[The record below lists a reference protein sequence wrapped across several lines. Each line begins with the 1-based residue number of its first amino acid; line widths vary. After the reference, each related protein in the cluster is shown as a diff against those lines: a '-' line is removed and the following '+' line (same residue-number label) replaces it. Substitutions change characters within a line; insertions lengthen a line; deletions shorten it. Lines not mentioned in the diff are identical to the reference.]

1 VPEASNHPFARTVRY
16 CAEKLRGLPENIAA
30 AAAAS
35 GEPSLLL
42 EVEALQHVGDRDG
55 DSAADATDAPVDRW
69 LHHTDWRH
77 GVAAPFQAFASAET
91 GGAGL
96 LLLAIFVAL
105 VWTNLPWHSS
115 YDTLWSD
122 TIAVNIAGH
131 LISTDL
137 RGVINDGLMTLFFLV
152 VGLEGKRELDLG
164 ELRDRSRLTVPVI
177 AGLAGICASV
187 LVYLAFTSGSGSGSA
202 GGWGVA
208 VSTDTALALGSLSLV
223 TSGRGTRLRVFL
235 LTILVV
241 DDLVSLFVITI
252 VYPTKIHV
260 AALITALMLFTLLMG
275 LREYGRRH
283 RDDQGSGAALFAVS
297 VLMGFGLWLALFQ
310 AGVDPVITGLVI
322 GLLTSAYAP
331 RRVDLERGSELTR
344 SFRLDPN
351 PESAHAASIS
361 LSGTISPNERLQYRL
376 EPWTSR
382 VIVPLFALA
391 NAGLHI
397 NRTVISDAVSSPIT
411 WGIVVAFAVGKPAG
425 ILGAAWVTAK
435 GAPRRGKLPVPWREL
450 FGTAS
455 VAGVGF
461 TVSLLIASRAFT
473 GAQLADAKLGV
484 LGTAVLAPLI
494 AGVVFRTGKQRPQER
509 AEPAK
514 PSFPDLATDIDSEDH
529 VLGAPD
535 APVTVTMYGSFGCV
549 SSTAAAAAVREVL
562 DHLPGKVRYVYRHL
576 PLDDVLPGAG
586 LAAEAA
592 EAAAAQGQF
601 WSMQDKLARDQ
612 GAVTLEG
619 IYKAARDTRLD
630 LDRFFADLG
639 THAHRARVSRDIV
652 SADESG
658 VTGTP
663 AFFINSERYTGPYDP
678 ASLTRQIGHA
688 LERAD
693 GADHGDPA
701 ADLDPV
707 SS

>member
-1 VPEASNHPFARTVRY
+1 VPDPSNHPFARTLRY
-16 CAEKLRGLPENIAA
+16 CAEKLRGVPENIAA

-42 EVEALQHVGDRDG
+42 ELEASRHAGD
-55 DSAADATDAPVDRW
+55 ADANPSADTVRASVDRSV
-69 LHHTDWRH
+69 HHTDWRH
-77 GVAAPFQAFASAET
+77 GMAAPFQAFASAET
-91 GGAGL
+91 GGASL
-96 LLLAIFVAL
+96 LLMAIFVAL
-105 VWTNLPWHSS
+105 VWTNLPWNSS
-115 YDTLWSD
+115 YDTFWSN

-131 LISTDL
+131 VITTDL

-187 LVYLAFTSGSGSGSA
+187 LVYVAFTSGKGSA

-235 LTILVV
+235 LTILVI

-252 VYPTKIHV
+252 VYPTKIHL
-260 AALITALMLFTLLMG
+260 AALITAVALFTILMG

-283 RDDQGSGAALFAVS
+283 RDDEGSGAALFAAS

-331 RRVDLERGSELTR
+331 RRVDLERGAELTR

-397 NRTVISDAVSSPIT
+397 NGTVISDAVSSPIT
-411 WGIVVAFAVGKPAG
+411 WGILAAFAVGKPAG
-425 ILGAAWVTAK
+425 ILGAAWITAK
-435 GAPRRGKLPVPWREL
+435 GTPRRGKLPVPWREL

-455 VAGVGF
+455 VAGAGF

-494 AGVVFRTGKQRPQER
+494 AGLVFRTGKQAPQQGS
-509 AEPAK
+509 EPAK
-514 PSFPDLATDIDSEDH
+514 PSLPDVSIDVEPEDH

-535 APVTVTMYGSFGCV
+535 ALVTVTMYGSFGCV
-549 SSTAAAAAVREVL
+549 SSAAAAAAARETL
-562 DHLPGKVRYVYRHL
+562 DRFPGKVRYVYRHL
-576 PLDDVLPGAG
+576 PIDDVLPGAQ

-592 EAAAAQGQF
+592 EAAAVQGKF
-601 WSMQDKLARDQ
+601 WTMQEKLGREQ
-612 GAVTLEG
+612 GAVTLGG
-619 IYKAARDTRLD
+619 IYEAARDTHLKLD
-630 LDRFFADLG
+630 QFFTDLG
-639 THAHRARVSRDIV
+639 THAHRGRVARDIV

-663 AFFINSERYTGPYDP
+663 AFFINGERYMGAYDV
-678 ASLTRQIGHA
+678 ASLTAHVGHA
-688 LERAD
+688 LGTAD
-693 GADHGDPA
+693 IADDGDPA
-701 ADLDPV
+701 AYLDPV

>member
-1 VPEASNHPFARTVRY
+1 MPEPSNHPFARTLRY
-16 CAEKLRGLPENIAA
+16 CAEKLRGVPENIAA

-42 EVEALQHVGDRDG
+42 ELEALRNAPDADANP
-55 DSAADATDAPVDRW
+55 AADVTDAPTDRW

-91 GGAGL
+91 GGAAL
-96 LLLAIFVAL
+96 LLLAIAVAL

-115 YDTLWSD
+115 YDTFWSNA
-122 TIAVNIAGH
+122 IAVNIAGH
-131 LISTDL
+131 VVATDL

-164 ELRDRSRLTVPVI
+164 ELRDRSRLTVPAI

-187 LVYLAFTSGSGSGSA
+187 LIYLAFTGGSGSA

-235 LTILVV
+235 LTILVI

-260 AALITALMLFTLLMG
+260 AALITAVVLFALLMG

-351 PESAHAASIS
+351 PQSAHAASIS

-382 VIVPLFALA
+382 IIVPLFAVA
-391 NAGLHI
+391 NGGLHI
-397 NRTVISDAVSSPIT
+397 NGTVISDAVSSPIT

-461 TVSLLIASRAFT
+461 TVSLLIASRAFA
-473 GAQLADAKLGV
+473 GSQLADAKVGV

-494 AGVVFRTGKQRPQER
+494 AGVVFRTGKQRSQRGP
-509 AEPAK
+509 EPAK
-514 PSFPDLATDIDSEDH
+514 PSFPDLATDIDTEDH
-529 VLGAPD
+529 VRGAPD
-535 APVTVTMYGSFGCV
+535 APVTVTMYGSFGCM
-549 SSTAAAAAVREVL
+549 SSATAAAAVGEVL
-562 DHLPGKVRYVYRHL
+562 DDLPGKVRYVYRHL
-576 PLDDVLPGAG
+576 PLDDVLPGAE

-592 EAAAAQGQF
+592 EAAAAQGKF
-601 WSMQDKLARDQ
+601 WPMHDELAREQ
-612 GAVTLEG
+612 GAVTLQS
-619 IYKAARDTRLD
+619 IYKAARDTRLN
-630 LDRFFADLG
+630 LDQFFGDLG
-639 THAHRARVSRDIV
+639 SHAHQARVARDIV

-663 AFFINSERYTGPYDP
+663 AFFINGGRYTGAYDP
-678 ASLTRQIGHA
+678 ASLTTQITSA
-688 LERAD
+688 LETPSEPD
-693 GADHGDPA
+693 KSDPA
-701 ADLDPV
+701 ADLDAL
-707 SS
+707 ST

>member
-1 VPEASNHPFARTVRY
+1 VPEASNHLLARTVRY

-35 GEPSLLL
+35 GEPTLLL
-42 EVEALQHVGDRDG
+42 EVEALRHAEDAGANP
-55 DSAADATDAPVDRW
+55 SADAGDASVDRW

-115 YDTLWSD
+115 YDTFWSN
-122 TIAVNIAGH
+122 TIAVNIGGH
-131 LISTDL
+131 VISTDL

-187 LVYLAFTSGSGSGSA
+187 LVYLAFTSGSGSA

-235 LTILVV
+235 LTILVI

-252 VYPTKIHV
+252 FYPTRIHV
-260 AALITALMLFTLLMG
+260 AALITAVVLFTLLMG

-283 RDDQGSGAALFAVS
+283 RDDQGSGAALFAAS

-344 SFRLDPN
+344 SFRLDPS
-351 PESAHAASIS
+351 PKSAHAASAS

-397 NRTVISDAVSSPIT
+397 NGTVISDAASSPIT
-411 WGIVVAFAVGKPAG
+411 WGILVAFAVGKPAG
-425 ILGAAWVTAK
+425 IFAAAWLTAK
-435 GAPRRGKLPVPWREL
+435 GAPRRGKLSVPWREL
-450 FGTAS
+450 FGTAT

-473 GAQLADAKLGV
+473 GSQLADAKLGV

-494 AGVVFRTGKQRPQER
+494 AGLVFRTGNQRPQDR
-509 AEPAK
+509 REPAK
-514 PSFPDLATDIDSEDH
+514 PSLPDLATGIDSEDH
-529 VLGAPD
+529 VLGAPG
-535 APVTVTMYGSFGCV
+535 APVTITMYGSFGCV
-549 SSTAAAAAVREVL
+549 SSAAAAAAVGEVL

-576 PLDDVLPGAG
+576 PLDDVLPGAE

-592 EAAAAQGQF
+592 EAAAAQGKF
-601 WSMQDKLARDQ
+601 WSMHDQLAREE
-612 GAVTLEG
+612 ATVTLQS
-619 IYKAARDTRLD
+619 IYKAARDARLN
-630 LDRFFADLG
+630 LDQFFGDLG
-639 THAHRARVSRDIV
+639 THAHQARVARDIV

-663 AFFINSERYTGPYDP
+663 AFFIDGERYTGAYDP
-678 ASLTRQIGHA
+678 ASLTAQITRA
-688 LERAD
+688 LEN
-693 GADHGDPA
+693 PA
-701 ADLDPV
+701 SPITPILLRTLTR
-707 SS
+707 

>member
-1 VPEASNHPFARTVRY
+1 VPEAPNHPLARTVRY
-16 CAEKLRGLPENIAA
+16 CAEKLRGLPENVAA

-42 EVEALQHVGDRDG
+42 EVEAVRHTDG
-55 DSAADATDAPVDRW
+55 PDPNPAADAAGGSVDRW
-69 LHHTDWRH
+69 LHQTDWRH
-77 GVAAPFQAFASAET
+77 GMAAPFQAFASAET
-91 GGAGL
+91 GGAA
-96 LLLAIFVAL
+96 LLLAAICVAL

-115 YDTLWSD
+115 YATFWSN

-131 LISTDL
+131 VIATDL

-177 AGLAGICASV
+177 AGMAGICASV
-187 LVYLAFTSGSGSGSA
+187 LVFLAFTGGSGSA

-235 LTILVV
+235 LTILVI

-260 AALITALMLFTLLMG
+260 AALITAVVLFTILMG

-283 RDDQGSGAALFAVS
+283 RDDEESGAALFAVS
-297 VLMGFGLWLALFQ
+297 VLIGFSLWLALFQ

-322 GLLTSAYAP
+322 GLLTSAYSP
-331 RRVDLERGSELTR
+331 RRADLERGAELTR
-344 SFRLDPN
+344 SFRLDPS
-351 PESAHAASIS
+351 PESAHAASVS

-397 NRTVISDAVSSPIT
+397 NGTVISDAVSSPIT
-411 WGIVVAFAVGKPAG
+411 WGILAAFAVGKPAG
-425 ILGAAWVTAK
+425 ILTAAWMTAK
-435 GAPRRGKLPVPWREL
+435 GAPRRGKLPVTWREL

-461 TVSLLIASRAFT
+461 TVSLLIASRAFA
-473 GAQLADAKLGV
+473 GSQLADAKLGV

-494 AGVVFRTGKQRPQER
+494 AGLAFRTGKQRPLEGP
-509 AEPAK
+509 EPAK
-514 PSFPDLATDIDSEDH
+514 LSVPDLATDVDAEDH
-529 VLGAPD
+529 ILGAL
-535 APVTVTMYGSFGCV
+535 ASPVTVTMYGSFGCV
-549 SSTAAAAAVREVL
+549 FSAAAAAAVREVL
-562 DHLPGKVRYVYRHL
+562 DRFPGKLRYVYRHL
-576 PLDDVLPGAG
+576 PLDDVLPGAE

-592 EAAAAQGQF
+592 EAAAAQGEF
-601 WSMQDKLARDQ
+601 WSMHDQLAREQ
-612 GAVTLEG
+612 GTVTLES

-630 LDRFFADLG
+630 LDQFFADLG
-639 THAHRARVSRDIV
+639 THAHRARIDRDIV
-652 SADESG
+652 SADDSG

-663 AFFINSERYTGPYDP
+663 AFFINGQRYTGAFDP
-678 ASLTRQIGHA
+678 ASLTAQIDQR
-688 LERAD
+688 LEVN
-693 GADHGDPA
+693 PA
-701 ADLDPV
+701 AANLDPRN
-707 SS
+707 S